1 MPVARASR
9 DLHATPED
17 VWTFLAEPYH
27 LADWWPGLGAVEPD
41 RHGVAVGARWRI
53 RRREATLF
61 RKADAEDTL
70 VVTAADP
77 AMRFAF
83 ELVRAK
89 IRAELTLAS
98 AAGRGTNWSS
108 KAHSFSPS
116 REAFRRP
123 RSHVST
129 TSVRSLRRS
138 DQVACYGEVPWPSLC
153 SSRAA

>member
-1 MPVARASR
+1 VPAARASR

-89 IRAELTLAS
+89 IRAELTLVS
-98 AAGRGTNWSS
+98 AAGRGTR
-108 KAHSFSPS
+108 AELVVEGPLLLGFS
-116 REAFRRP
+116 
-123 RSHVST
+123 
-129 TSVRSLRRS
+129 RSLPKTALARLH
-138 DQVACYGEVPWPSLC
+138 DLC
-153 SSRAA
+153 QTAATI